1 MSALIR
7 STSLLAVAGLAASA
21 LAQAPTWELVVR
33 SNIGFG
39 DPVPGMT
46 LGEIWRT
53 DQGPFDNPK
62 VDNAGGVLF
71 GGVLDTLA
79 NPGGTVTTANRR
91 CMFYGVPGN
100 VQLLARDGQNGTGP
114 NTFTNLNLPNP
125 NNWNHNSSAT
135 GGTGLVSNPTI
146 APNGTIFVGS
156 SLWGAGA
163 TTTTN
168 TAFWTGTYDL
178 ATNTRNLAI
187 VAQRGN
193 VPTGGI
199 APGTAG
205 ALWNTN
211 MNLSTS
217 QYGVNNAGQ
226 VVFQSILTG
235 GDVVGTTNNDGLWI
249 GSPGSI
255 TLLFRKGQSAPANV
269 GDATLLMDAAPTFGL
284 FANGR
289 GDAGWVSKYRLN
301 TGTANP
307 ATQNVNQNAIFGVIN
322 GELTELL
329 RQNTQIPGLPDGM
342 LSATGN
348 GAPFSFVA
356 GGFTNPGTIFA
367 HCKLAG
373 AGVTTGFDDASI
385 LKRDPASGDWSFVV
399 RQNDQTGI
407 PDVQF
412 GIFNTTNSRANN
424 RGSVLMAAS
433 LQGAGTTSL
442 DNQALF
448 LSLNGGAP
456 QLIYRAG
463 TPLNLPGLPADAQIT
478 TNSSLISQSG
488 FGLNNLNQVVFQ
500 NEITS
505 AEYATPRRAV
515 FAWTPKDGLMVIA
528 TQTDAQWVTD
538 LGAEAT
544 LLTID
549 PRSNG
554 EGGCPGFS
562 DTGWIV
568 MRPQDAFQHQAIYR
582 AQLTR
587 CVGDFNCDA
596 AVDGDDVIAFFADWD
611 NNNIAADADGSGG
624 VDGDDV
630 IFFFTGWDNGC

>member
-1 MSALIR
+1 MSAMIR
-7 STSLLAVAGLAASA
+7 SSALLTVVGLAASA
-21 LAQAPTWELVVR
+21 FAQAPTWQVVMR
-33 SNIGFG
+33 SNIGLG

-53 DQGPFDNPK
+53 DAGPYSNPK

-71 GGVLDTLA
+71 AGLLDTLA

-91 CMFYGVPGN
+91 CLFYGVPGN
-100 VQLLARDGQNGTGP
+100 VQLLARDGQNGTGA

-125 NNWNHNSSAT
+125 NNWAHNSSAT
-135 GGTGLVSNPTI
+135 GGTGLTDNPTI
-146 APNGTIFVGS
+146 APNGTIFVSS
-156 SLWGAGA
+156 SLWGTGA

-168 TAFWTGTYDL
+168 TAFWTGNYDL

-187 VAQRGN
+187 VTQRGN
-193 VPTGGI
+193 VPAGGA
-199 APGTAG
+199 APGTG
-205 ALWNTN
+205 AFWNTN

-235 GDVVGTTNNDGLWI
+235 GDVSGSTNNDGLWI
-249 GSPGSI
+249 GRPGSI
-255 TLLFRKGQSAPANV
+255 TLLYRKGQPAPSNV
-269 GDATLLMDAAPTFGL
+269 GDNTLLMDAAPTFGT

-289 GDAGWVSKYRLN
+289 GDAGWVSKYRVN

-307 ATQNVNQNAIFGVIN
+307 ATLNVNQNAIFGVIN
-322 GELTELL
+322 GTFTELL
-329 RQNTQIPGLPDGM
+329 RQNTQISGLPAGM

-348 GAPFSFVA
+348 IAPFSFVA

-373 AGVTTGFDDASI
+373 AGVTAGVDDASI
-385 LKRDPASGDWSFVV
+385 IKRDPATGQWSLAW
-399 RQNDQTGI
+399 RQNDATGI
-407 PDVQF
+407 ADANF
-412 GIFNTTNSRANN
+412 GIVNTSNTRANN
-424 RGSVLMAAS
+424 RGTLLLPCTLTGAA
-433 LQGAGTTSL
+433 TTSL

-448 LSLNGGAP
+448 ISLNGAPP

-500 NEITS
+500 NSITS
-505 AEYATPRRAV
+505 AEFTTPLAAV
-515 FAWTPKDGLMVIA
+515 FAWTPKDGLMLIA
-528 TQTDAQWVTD
+528 RADSQQFLDD
-538 LGAEAT
+538 LGGAPF
-544 LLTID
+544 LVTID
-549 PRSNG
+549 PRTNN

-568 MRPQDAFQHQAIYR
+568 MRPQDSFQHQAIYR
-582 AQLTR
+582 AQLAR
-587 CVGDFNCDA
+587 CVGDYDCNA
-596 AVDGDDVIAFFADWD
+596 AIDGDDVIAFFADWD
-611 NNNIAADADGSGG
+611 AGNSAADVDGSTG

-630 IFFFTGWDNGC
+630 IAFFGGWDNGC

>member
-1 MSALIR
+1 MSPLVRSMSLI
-7 STSLLAVAGLAASA
+7 TVAGLAASA
-21 LAQAPTWELVVR
+21 FAQAPTWELVVR
-33 SNIGFG
+33 SNFGLG
-39 DPVPGMT
+39 DPIPGMT

-53 DQGPFDNPK
+53 DAGPYSNPK

-71 GGVLDTLA
+71 AGLLDTLA

-91 CMFYGVPGN
+91 CLFYGVPGN

-125 NNWNHNSSAT
+125 NNWAHNSSAT
-135 GGTGLVSNPTI
+135 GGTGLTDNPTI
-146 APNGTIFVGS
+146 APNGTIFVSS

-168 TAFWTGTYDL
+168 TAFWTGNYDL
-178 ATNTRNLAI
+178 ATNTRNLQI
-187 VAQRGN
+187 VTQRGN
-193 VPTGGI
+193 VPAGGA
-199 APGTAG
+199 APGTG
-205 ALWNTN
+205 AFWNTN

-217 QYGVNNAGQ
+217 QFGVNNAGQ

-249 GSPGSI
+249 GRPGAI
-255 TLLFRKGQSAPANV
+255 TLLFRKGQPAPANV
-269 GDATLLMDAAPTFGL
+269 GDNTLLMDAAPAFGT

-289 GDAGWVSKYRLN
+289 GDAGWVSKYRVN

-307 ATQNVNQNAIFGVIN
+307 ATLNVNQNAIFGVIN
-322 GELTELL
+322 GTFTELL
-329 RQNTQIPGLPDGM
+329 RQNTQIAGLPDGV

-373 AGVTTGFDDASI
+373 AGVSAGFDDASI
-385 LKRDPASGDWSFVV
+385 IKRDPATGQWSLAW
-399 RQNDQTGI
+399 RQNDPTGI
-407 PDVQF
+407 ADANF
-412 GIFNTTNSRANN
+412 GIVNTSNTRANN
-424 RGSVLMAAS
+424 RGSLLLPCSLTGAA
-433 LQGAGTTSL
+433 TTSL

-448 LSLNGGAP
+448 ISLNGAPP

-500 NEITS
+500 NSITS
-505 AEYATPRRAV
+505 AEFTSPLAAV
-515 FAWTPKDGLMVIA
+515 FAWTPKDGLMLIA
-528 TQTDAQWVTD
+528 RADSAQFLGD
-538 LGAEAT
+538 LGGAPF

-549 PRSNG
+549 PRTNS

-568 MRPQDAFQHQAIYR
+568 MRPQDSFQHQAIYR
-582 AQLTR
+582 AQLAR
-587 CVGDFNCDA
+587 CVGDYDCNAAIDGDDVIAFFGDWDA
-596 AVDGDDVIAFFADWD
+596 GNISADVDGSTGVDGDDVIAFF
-611 NNNIAADADGSGG
+611 G
-624 VDGDDV
+624 
-630 IFFFTGWDNGC
+630 GWDNGC